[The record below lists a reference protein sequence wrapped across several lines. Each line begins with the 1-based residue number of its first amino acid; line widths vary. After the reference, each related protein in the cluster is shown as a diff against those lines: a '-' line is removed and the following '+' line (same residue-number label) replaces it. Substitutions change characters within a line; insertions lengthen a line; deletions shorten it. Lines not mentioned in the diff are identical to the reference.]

1 MPPSTVAPAVT
12 AERLGLCD
20 LLDTLAADDWQTPSL
35 CAGWTVH
42 HVVAHLTLATRDSVW
57 DLIKGAIAARGDF
70 DRMTAD
76 MARRHADRFPPPE
89 LIGQLRETAAST
101 RRTPMSSRLDPL
113 VDILVHAQDIARP
126 LGLTHPVSP
135 DHALPA
141 LVHAINSRWY
151 GGSKRFDGVTLI
163 ATDSDWSAGT
173 GGSEVCGTTGD
184 LLLLA
189 TGRRAGFTELTGSGV
204 DALAARLA

>member
-1 MPPSTVAPAVT
+1 MPPANVAPAVT

-20 LLDTLAADDWQTPSL
+20 LLDTLDADDWQTPSL

-42 HVVAHLTLATRDSVW
+42 HVVAHLTLTTRDSVW

-70 DRMTAD
+70 NRMTAD
-76 MARRHADRFPPPE
+76 MARHHADRFAPPD
-89 LIGQLRETAAST
+89 LIGQLRATAAST

-113 VDILVHAQDIARP
+113 VDILVHAQDIVRP
-126 LGLTHPVSP
+126 LGRTHPTP
-135 DHALPA
+135 PEHALPA
-141 LVHAINSRWY
+141 VVHAMNSRWY

-173 GGSEVCGTTGD
+173 GGSEVCGTMGD

-189 TGRRAGFTELTGSGV
+189 TGRRAGLTELTGSGV
-204 DALAARLA
+204 DLLAARLA